1 MGPADWP
8 ELFIGNAI
16 AMEGGLARIRKNPEL
31 KCPSFPIMSFHPID
45 FAIIAIYFA
54 VVVVLG
60 WMKGA
65 QPKDEDYLLMGRQ
78 LTLPGFL
85 LSLVSTWYGGILGSS
100 EYSYSY
106 GFSNWIVFGV
116 PYYVFAT
123 IFAVVLA
130 KRARRKY
137 VVSIPHLIG
146 ENYGPAGRV
155 LSGILVLILATP
167 APYVLTIGVLLHF
180 LFGVPLIP
188 GIIAGA
194 LFSFIYVYR
203 DGLAVVVRTDLFQCV
218 LMYGGYIV
226 LFCFAWWTWESPVQ
240 LWEAVRERS
249 PDHVSATGGSP
260 VSYILVWFFMASWT
274 LVSPM
279 FHQRVYALKDERN
292 ARRGILFA
300 VLMWTVFDFLTTFVG
315 LYAFVHLPDLADPR
329 ISHLALGEAI
339 LPIGAYGLFI
349 TGIFSVVMSTL
360 DSELFVSGVTLG
372 PDILGRI
379 PFVRRLRE
387 PVVTRIGMAL
397 VALVSIVFAIFVPSV
412 VDIYY
417 TIGTLAVPGLL
428 LPVLSSAGVL
438 PRIPRVFAVAHL
450 AFVPLVAGGWYML
463 GQVFPGSLP
472 SIEAFYP
479 GCLASALI
487 WLAGLIVGRTSKD

>member
-1 MGPADWP
+1 
-8 ELFIGNAI
+8 
-16 AMEGGLARIRKNPEL
+16 
-31 KCPSFPIMSFHPID
+31 MSFHPLD
-45 FAIIAIYFA
+45 LAIIAVYFL
-54 VVVVLG
+54 VVLVLG
-60 WMKGA
+60 WIKKA

-100 EYSYSY
+100 EYSYTY

-116 PYYVFAT
+116 PYYVFAFL
-123 IFAVVLA
+123 FAIVLA
-130 KRARRKY
+130 RQARRKY
-137 VVSIPHLIG
+137 VISIPHLIG

-180 LFGVPLIP
+180 LFGVPLVP

-194 LFSFIYVYR
+194 VFSFLYVYR

-226 LFCFAWWTWESPVQ
+226 LFLFAWWTWESPVQ
-240 LWEAVRERS
+240 LWEGVRERS
-249 PDHVSATGGSP
+249 PDHVSVTGGSP

-279 FHQRVYALKDERN
+279 FHQRVYALKNEHN
-292 ARRGILFA
+292 ARRGIVLA
-300 VLMWTVFDFLTTFVG
+300 VCMWTVFDCLTTFIG
-315 LYAFVHLPDLADPR
+315 LYAFLHLPDLADPR
-329 ISHLALGEAI
+329 VSHLALAEAI

-372 PDILGRI
+372 PDILGRTPGI
-379 PFVRRLRE
+379 RRMRE
-387 PVVTRIGMAL
+387 SIQTRIGMAL
-397 VALVSIVFAIFVPSV
+397 VALVSVVFAITVPSV

-428 LPVLSSAGVL
+428 LPVLSSAGVVPCV
-438 PRIPRVFAVAHL
+438 PRPFAVAHL
-450 AFVPLVAGGWYML
+450 LVVPMVAGGWYL
-463 GQVFPGSLP
+463 AGQVFPGCLP
-472 SIEAFYP
+472 AIEAFYP
-479 GCLASALI
+479 GCAASVLI
-487 WLAGLIVGRTSKD
+487 WAAGLLTRRGSPA

>member
-1 MGPADWP
+1 
-8 ELFIGNAI
+8 
-16 AMEGGLARIRKNPEL
+16 
-31 KCPSFPIMSFHPID
+31 MSFHPID
-45 FAIIAIYFA
+45 LAIIAAYFA
-54 VVVVLG
+54 VVVFLG
-60 WMKGA
+60 FLKGK

-100 EYSYSY
+100 EYSYAY

-116 PYYVFAT
+116 PYYVFAVL
-123 IFAVVLA
+123 FALILA

-146 ENYGPAGRV
+146 EQYGPAGRV
-155 LSGILVLILATP
+155 LAGVLVLILATP

-180 LFGVPLIP
+180 LFGIPLIA
-188 GIIAGA
+188 GIVAGA
-194 LFSFIYVYR
+194 LFSFVYIYR
-203 DGLAVVVRTDLFQCV
+203 DGLSVVVRTDLFQCV
-218 LMYGGYIV
+218 LMYGGYII
-226 LFCFAWWTWESPVQ
+226 LFLFAWWTWESPVE
-240 LWEAVRERS
+240 LWAAVRERS
-249 PDHVSATGGSP
+249 PDHVSVTGGSP

-279 FHQRVYALKDERN
+279 FHQRVYALRDDRN
-292 ARRGILFA
+292 ARRGIVLA

-315 LYAFVHLPDLADPR
+315 LYAFMHLPDLADPR
-329 ISHLALGEAI
+329 VSHLAMGQAI

-379 PFVRRLRE
+379 PWMKRLSE

-397 VALVSIVFAIFVPSV
+397 VALVSIAFAILVPSV

-428 LPVLSSAGVL
+428 LPVLSSAGVV
-438 PRIPRVFAVAHL
+438 PRIPRRFAVVHL
-450 AFVPLVAGGWYML
+450 ALVPAVAGGWYL
-463 GQVFPGSLP
+463 LRVAFPDTLP
-472 SIEAFYP
+472 AIEAFYP
-479 GCLASALI
+479 GCAASALI
-487 WLAGLIVGRTSKD
+487 WLAGLAARGGRDS